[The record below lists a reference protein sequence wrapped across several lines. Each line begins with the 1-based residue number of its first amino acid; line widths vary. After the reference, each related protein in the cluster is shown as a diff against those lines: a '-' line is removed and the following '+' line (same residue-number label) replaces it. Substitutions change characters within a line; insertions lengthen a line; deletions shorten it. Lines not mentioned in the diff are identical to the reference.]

1 LRPDQRVT
9 PAQDALLSGIARRAR
24 VGDMHAHD
32 LLWRAFAPKLE
43 PAVVRC
49 GRCAWQR
56 GWVRRDG
63 RPWELD
69 DLRQEAWLVFADLTA
84 SWSGSGSFTQYVIG
98 RFSWRLRNAMRRL
111 GPPRRTSAPPAR
123 MRPGTEYQALLD
135 AETEAVLARVTVALC
150 PADGE
155 VLRRRVTEG
164 MSFGQIARQLGVS
177 RRTIARRWRRIRLV
191 SCAVLSES
199 PPAGHETAA
208 T

>member
-1 LRPDQRVT
+1 VT

-24 VGDMHAHD
+24 LGDMHARD

-43 PAVVRC
+43 PALVRC

-63 RPWELD
+63 CPWELD

-84 SWSGSGSFTQYVIG
+84 RWSGSGSFTPYVVG

-111 GPPRRTSAPPAR
+111 GPPRRASAPSTRSRPAADC
-123 MRPGTEYQALLD
+123 QALLD

-150 PADGE
+150 PADAE

-177 RRTIARRWRRIRLV
+177 RRTIARRWRRIRRV
-191 SCAVLSES
+191 SRAVLSES
-199 PPAGHETAA
+199 PPAGPEEIAA